1 MTVSTPLTAASN
13 PSPVSRSPRTVPG
26 FPDRLITRA
35 PTPAAPSR
43 SSSRPA
49 RTPAP
54 PPPGAPD
61 RPPTRAPTPAAPR
74 RSTTRF
80 PSTPVPPVTRR
91 FGVLILASLR
101 LLRIRRKGRC
111 PRDTRP
117 GMSRYHTCQRVR
129 VGRMGHGVRLREAA
143 GVEADPASPLPV
155 LLQVEP
161 DLRGRRGIGQPL
173 RHALG
178 PHYVPAIV
186 VRVEVQVYLRVR
198 LDVPQL
204 PGARPGV
211 GEEPLPVPEKPHG
224 HRLRLAVRAHRGQP
238 GDVRVPQPF
247 FPARGGLAGRV
258 RSGHG

>member
-74 RSTTRF
+74 RSSTRL

-117 GMSRYHTCQRVR
+117 GMSRYHTCQRAGVAR
-129 VGRMGHGVRLREAA
+129 LGHGVRPRAAA
-143 GVEADPASPLPV
+143 GGGAEPAYPLPV

-161 DLRGRRGIGQPL
+161 DLRGRRGSARTSAPPPAPHSAPPL
-173 RHALG
+173 
-178 PHYVPAIV
+178 
-186 VRVEVQVYLRVR
+186 
-198 LDVPQL
+198 
-204 PGARPGV
+204 
-211 GEEPLPVPEKPHG
+211 
-224 HRLRLAVRAHRGQP
+224 
-238 GDVRVPQPF
+238 
-247 FPARGGLAGRV
+247 
-258 RSGHG
+258 